1 MIFSRPKPSPKYVI
15 ASDLSAPIRR
25 FPNHSPVGMG
35 VEAGMWKLFTKN
47 ISKGVAKFLKWV
59 TKGGR
64 PKQGD
69 QRSELTV
76 ASDNITRGYFFPL
89 KLEFFARFGFNW
101 LGKT

>member
-1 MIFSRPKPSPKYVI
+1 MCYNKEGGTVFPRSRRRKIGEVKQKSKKMRKPV
-15 ASDLSAPIRR
+15 AEFRRWLIRR
-25 FPNHSPVGMG
+25 
-35 VEAGMWKLFTKN
+35 
-47 ISKGVAKFLKWV
+47 
-59 TKGGR
+59 GR

-101 LGKT
+101 LGKTGMRVL

>member
-1 MIFSRPKPSPKYVI
+1 
-15 ASDLSAPIRR
+15 
-25 FPNHSPVGMG
+25 MG
-35 VEAGMWKLFTKN
+35 R
-47 ISKGVAKFLKWV
+47 
-59 TKGGR
+59 GR

-101 LGKT
+101 LGKTGFVGPVKWMPTKQTGVVTDQLLQE